1 MLLILDMNLPPDWVD
16 VLAREGFEA
25 RHWSDLGPVTASD
38 AEILTHALA
47 EGAVILTHD
56 LDFGAILAATGGHA
70 PSVVQIRAGDLSPS
84 SIASQVI
91 QALRQTADELARGA
105 LVTVDPAR
113 ARVTLLPLNRDEGQ
127 RSPTGT

>member
-1 MLLILDMNLPPDWVD
+1 MFWR
-16 VLAREGFEA
+16 AR
-25 RHWSDLGPVTASD
+25 DLKPALVRPGAGD
-38 AEILTHALA
+38 CFRCRILTHALA

-113 ARVTLLPLNRDEGQ
+113 ARVTLLPLNRDEG
-127 RSPTGT
+127 